1 MQITI
6 ECLSGSLAGRI
17 LRFNQPEIVL
27 GRGEQQKRDVDFLD
41 TDMAVSREHGLV
53 FEQDD
58 RIYYKDQSRGGTL
71 AQGKKIQDATIEL
84 QSGDELQLGGKQ
96 GPILKVLFRPPTI
109 IDGTASPQMPSA
121 SSPAATV
128 LQPGFPPAPPKP
140 TADSTVLQD
149 MDGAEISSTPPPGA
163 SPTQIPVEEELEA
176 EVIQTSSDTVFQASD
191 APTPPPERP
200 TANEETVF
208 QETPSRTP
216 EPVRSEETYFQRP
229 TADPASTIA
238 QGNPSQVEN
247 TNATILQESTPART
261 VPWVPIL
268 LGLVAVVGTVGIW
281 FFFLR

>member
-6 ECLSGSLAGRI
+6 ECLSGSLAGRT

-41 TDMAVSREHGLV
+41 TDMAVSRDHGLV
-53 FEQDD
+53 FERDE

-96 GPILKVLFRPPTI
+96 GPVLKVLFRPPTI
-109 IDGTASPQMPSA
+109 VDGTANPQTPSA

-128 LQPGFPPAPPKP
+128 LQPGSPPPPPKP
-140 TADSTVLQD
+140 TADSTILQD
-149 MDGAEISSTPPPGA
+149 IDGAESSSTPPPEA
-163 SPTQIPVEEELEA
+163 SQTQSPVEEELEE
-176 EVIQTSSDTVFQASD
+176 EVQPPSDATVFQASNN
-191 APTPPPERP
+191 PTPPPQRP
-200 TANEETVF
+200 IANGETIL
-208 QETPSRTP
+208 QETPSRPP
-216 EPVRSEETYFQRP
+216 ESVRSEETYFQRP
-229 TADPASTIA
+229 TADPGSTIS

-261 VPWVPIL
+261 IPWVPII
-268 LGLVAVVGTVGIW
+268 LGLVAVAGAVGIW

>member
-6 ECLSGSLAGRI
+6 ECLSGSLAGRT

-41 TDMAVSREHGLV
+41 TDMAVSRDHGLV
-53 FEQDD
+53 FERDD
-58 RIYYKDQSRGGTL
+58 HIYYKDQSRGGTL

-109 IDGTASPQMPSA
+109 VDGMASPQTPSA

-128 LQPGFPPAPPKP
+128 LQPGSPPPPPKP

-149 MDGAEISSTPPPGA
+149 MDGAESSSTSPPET
-163 SPTQIPVEEELEA
+163 SQTQSPVEEELEEE
-176 EVIQTSSDTVFQASD
+176 EVVQTSSDTVFQASNN
-191 APTPPPERP
+191 PIPPPQRP
-200 TANEETVF
+200 TANGETIS
-208 QETPSRTP
+208 QKTPGTP
-216 EPVRSEETYFQRP
+216 EPVRSDETYFQRP
-229 TADPASTIA
+229 TADPGSTIF

-261 VPWVPIL
+261 IPWVPII
-268 LGLVAVVGTVGIW
+268 LGLVAVAGAVGIW